1 MKHILEQMRNLAA
14 DPAFAEHKTRLSAKL
29 MDVLEKTNDPRLT
42 DAFDRP
48 TDVTDT
54 PASAPSGKKRKAPQ
68 ADLQAAPQAAP

>member
-14 DPAFAEHKTRLSAKL
+14 DPAFAEHKTRLSARL

-48 TDVTDT
+48 PYVTDT
-54 PASAPSGKKRKAPQ
+54 PESAPSGKKRKAPK
-68 ADLQAAPQAAP
+68 ADPQAAP